1 MAEGLHLGTTPWRN
15 ASAANALELGEQAA
29 LVERIGYESFWL
41 PESHFAGLGG
51 DGAIP
56 DPLMILAAVASR
68 TERIRLGT
76 TSFLLPLRHPL
87 QAAEQ
92 VAVLDRLSSG
102 RVILGV
108 GRGYRADLFAAFGVS
123 RKDKRQIFE
132 AVLETMKRAW
142 AGEPVTEEDDEAA
155 RAAPPV
161 VLSPLP
167 VQKPHPPIWV
177 AAFGP
182 KALRQSGTLALPYL
196 ASPIEPFEVLRD
208 NYARQR
214 DAAQEAGRELPK
226 EVPIMRSVYVSGD
239 ESDLKVIRARAEVQA
254 RRLASRRPSRLRP
267 GEEVELDD
275 WALIGT
281 AEQVQNGIRRYQ
293 EELGMTHIIATR
305 LGIGDLSPAQLE
317 GSLERLAELSSDL

>member
-29 LVERIGYESFWL
+29 LVERIGYESVWL

-167 VQKPHPPIWV
+167 VQKPHPPILLGVFDSRVGRARV
-177 AAFGP
+177 ARRGNGWIPIAFD
-182 KALRQSGTLALPYL
+182 LALTRRSISDVRERMKAEGRDPDQLTTSILYL
-196 ASPIEPFEVLRD
+196 PSETGEDTVREALDCGADRVILRVPTEDETTVLAFMDRF
-208 NYARQR
+208 
-214 DAAQEAGRELPK
+214 QEFTGL
-226 EVPIMRSVYVSGD
+226 
-239 ESDLKVIRARAEVQA
+239 
-254 RRLASRRPSRLRP
+254 
-267 GEEVELDD
+267 
-275 WALIGT
+275 
-281 AEQVQNGIRRYQ
+281 
-293 EELGMTHIIATR
+293 
-305 LGIGDLSPAQLE
+305 
-317 GSLERLAELSSDL
+317 

>member
-1 MAEGLHLGTTPWRN
+1 MNGPKSLHLGAAPWRSASLSN
-15 ASAANALELGEQAA
+15 ARELSDQAVFA
-29 LVERIGYESFWL
+29 EKLGYESFWL
-41 PESHFAGLGG
+41 PESHFTGAGR

-56 DPLMILAAVASR
+56 DPLMLLAAVASR

-132 AVLETMKRAW
+132 AVLETMKQAW
-142 AGEPVTEEDDEAA
+142 AGEPVTDEDDGG
-155 RAAPPV
+155 PPV

-167 VQKPHPPIWV
+167 VQKPHPPIWI

-196 ASPIEPFEVLRD
+196 ASPIEPFETLRE

-214 DAAQEAGRELPK
+214 DAAEEAGQDLPP
-226 EVPIMRSVYVSGD
+226 EVPMMRSVFVCDD
-239 ESDLKVIRARAEVQA
+239 EAKLGRVRAQAEVVA
-254 RRLASRRPSRLRP
+254 RRMARGRPSTLRP

-275 WALIGT
+275 WALIGSSD
-281 AEQVQNGIRRYQ
+281 QVREIIQRYQ
-293 EELGMTHIIATR
+293 NQLGMTHMVATR
-305 LGIGDLSPAQLE
+305 LGVGDLDASE
-317 GSLERLAELSSDL
+317 FEDSLGRLAGLASDL

>member
-1 MAEGLHLGTTPWRN
+1 MSTPLHLGAAPWRSASLSN
-15 ASAANALELGEQAA
+15 ARELSDQAVF
-29 LVERIGYESFWL
+29 VEKLGYESFWL
-41 PESHFAGLGG
+41 PESHFTGAGR

-56 DPLMILAAVASR
+56 DPLMLLAAVASR

-132 AVLETMKRAW
+132 AVLETMKQAW
-142 AGEPVTEEDDEAA
+142 AGEPVTDEEDN
-155 RAAPPV
+155 APPV

-167 VQKPHPPIWV
+167 VQKPHPPIWI

-196 ASPIEPFEVLRD
+196 ASPIEPFETLRE

-214 DAAQEAGRELPK
+214 EAAQEADQELPP
-226 EVPIMRSVYVSGD
+226 EVPMMRTVFVCD
-239 ESDLKVIRARAEVQA
+239 DKARLETVRAQAEVLA
-254 RRLASRRPSRLRP
+254 RRLARGRPSTLRT
-267 GEEVELDD
+267 GGEVELDD

-281 AEQVQNGIRRYQ
+281 SEQVGEMIQRYRDD
-293 EELGMTHIIATR
+293 LGMTHIVATR
-305 LGIGDLSPAQLE
+305 LGIGDLEPAE
-317 GSLERLAELSSDL
+317 IESSLEQLAALADDL